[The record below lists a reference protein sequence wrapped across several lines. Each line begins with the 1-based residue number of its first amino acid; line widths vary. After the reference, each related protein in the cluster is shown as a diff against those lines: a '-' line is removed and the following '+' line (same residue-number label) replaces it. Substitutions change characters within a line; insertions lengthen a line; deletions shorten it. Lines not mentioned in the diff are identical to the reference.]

1 MRALLRW
8 GGDSLGEPIPV
19 DAGDHA
25 QLGMAGAGDLLARV
39 FAYGD
44 TPPLIPLGGKRDL
57 GWLSQWLS
65 HVTPKLGCDLHFRGG
80 RYKI

>member
-1 MRALLRW
+1 MRTLLRR
-8 GGDSLGEPIPV
+8 GGDQLGEPIPV

-44 TPPLIPLGGKRDL
+44 TPPLIPLGGKREL
-57 GWLSQWLS
+57 GWLSRWLS
-65 HVTPKLGCDLHFRGG
+65 HVMPKTGLDLVLRGG

>member
-1 MRALLRW
+1 MIATVCRYT
-8 GGDSLGEPIPV
+8 V
-19 DAGDHA
+19 T
-25 QLGMAGAGDLLARV
+25 
-39 FAYGD
+39 
-44 TPPLIPLGGKRDL
+44 TPPEQGTLTLIPLGGRKDL